1 MIRCAL
7 SSDPFWCLWGLLPWW
22 AQWGIVGCILLI
34 LAGAAFRLY
43 SLAKTFGGWPA
54 AVGALGILG
63 IVAAVLW
70 PKKGKPVETDEIFP
84 YPDQPKPRKKRQ
96 TIFDGIRK

>member
-7 SSDPFWCLWGLLPWW
+7 SSDPFWCLWGLLPSW

-34 LAGAAFRLY
+34 LAGAALRLY

-70 PKKGKPVETDEIFP
+70 PKKGKPVPTDEIFP
-84 YPDQPKPRKKRQ
+84 DPDKPKPRKKRP
-96 TIFDGIRK
+96 TIFDGFRQ